1 MKNMITTTD
10 DCNILL
16 DDLMNSL
23 ESLEKN
29 SINLDLIEFVDVT
42 DDKKYYALQYVD
54 HIINKITNHGIY
66 KSEEYAIDAIHAW
79 WDLNNFVPGYTRKWS
94 TDGTTT
100 IDYGLHHQFYRIVKI
115 DKYNFSDVISTTE
128 ITD

>member
-10 DCNILL
+10 NCDILL

-29 SINLDLIEFVDVT
+29 SINLDLIELVDVT

-66 KSEEYAIDAIHAW
+66 KSEEDAIDAIHAW
-79 WDLNNFVPGYTRKWS
+79 WDLNSFVPGYTRKWS
-94 TDGTTT
+94 TDGITT

-115 DKYNFSDVISTTE
+115 DKYNFADVISTTE

>member
-1 MKNMITTTD
+1 MTIGCD
-10 DCNILL
+10 YGA
-16 DDLMNSL
+16 
-23 ESLEKN
+23 
-29 SINLDLIEFVDVT
+29 

-66 KSEEYAIDAIHAW
+66 KSEEDAIDAIHAW
-79 WDLNNFVPGYTRKWS
+79 WDLNSFVPRYTRKWS
-94 TDGTTT
+94 TDGITT

-115 DKYNFSDVISTTE
+115 DKYNFADVISTTE

>member
-10 DCNILL
+10 DCDILL

-66 KSEEYAIDAIHAW
+66 KSEEDAIDAIHAW
-79 WDLNNFVPGYTRKWS
+79 
-94 TDGTTT
+94 
-100 IDYGLHHQFYRIVKI
+100 
-115 DKYNFSDVISTTE
+115 
-128 ITD
+128 

>member
-1 MKNMITTTD
+1 MTIGCD
-10 DCNILL
+10 Y
-16 DDLMNSL
+16 SA
-23 ESLEKN
+23 
-29 SINLDLIEFVDVT
+29 

-66 KSEEYAIDAIHAW
+66 KSEEDAIDAIHAW
-79 WDLNNFVPGYTRKWS
+79 WDLNIFVPSYTRKWS
-94 TDGTTT
+94 TDGTIT

-115 DKYNFSDVISTTE
+115 DKYNFADVILTTE